1 MRKEIIKKNA
11 AIYFVNIVFL
21 QTNKFAAV
29 IEDQEILWRETLDD
43 TPTTEAE
50 ARRGGIT
57 QMEVDSKMLHGISS
71 LVSRLVAKSNQLIGN
86 HTTDL
91 TECLDAH

>member
-1 MRKEIIKKNA
+1 MQK
-11 AIYFVNIVFL
+11 Y
-21 QTNKFAAV
+21 NKFAAV

-43 TPTTEAE
+43 TPTPEAE

-57 QMEVDSKMLHGISS
+57 QMEVDSKMLHDISS

-86 HTTDL
+86 HTMNL
-91 TECLDAH
+91 AECWMHIRTKFDGGKIINRSQSG